1 MIELMI
7 LIIEDDTDI
16 RELLGMALLKNK
28 FEVISAHNGREGI
41 EQYKKHKIDIE
52 AVILDMTLPDITG
65 ASVFQ
70 ELISIS
76 PSLKILITTG
86 LSDDRIT
93 NNIVKK
99 SVGILK
105 KPFSIPNF
113 VQDLREIL
121 QK

>member
-1 MIELMI
+1 MI

-16 RELLGMALLKNK
+16 RELLGIALLKNK

-41 EQYKKHKIDIE
+41 EQYKKHKKDVE
-52 AVILDMTLPDITG
+52 AVILDMTLPDISG

-70 ELISIS
+70 ELISIN
-76 PSLKILITTG
+76 PSLKILISTG

-93 NNIVKK
+93 DNIVKK

-113 VQDLREIL
+113 VQDLKDIL